1 MTIIPDKTRAGTGEW
16 APGPLLD
23 DVSLLGVRVGA
34 WNHFGHPA
42 PEEGQAA
49 IPPLGERNAQAI
61 ANGHGAIKVI
71 DEIIRDL
78 HALRSQRITELRT
91 DEDVRGRR
99 VDAMLAEARARRE
112 GGAL

>member
-1 MTIIPDKTRAGTGEW
+1 MNCREGCTGTSEW

-23 DVSLLGVRVGA
+23 AVGLLGVRVGA
-34 WNHFGHPA
+34 WNHFGYPA

-49 IPPLGERNAQAI
+49 IPPLGERNAEAVR
-61 ANGHGAIKVI
+61 AGHGAIDVI
-71 DEIIRDL
+71 DEITRDL
-78 HALRSQRITELRT
+78 YRLRDQLITELRT

-112 GGAL
+112 DGR